1 MLSVDLQQCD
11 SAAVPL
17 PSPCDRVVSQVASA
31 TSLIKRRLDEAAAR
45 RYMLVACVFHRRSR
59 TCVRVH
65 MFFRRSRRVSA
76 FNKGPRAR
84 REHTTLS
91 DKFLALAAG

>member
-1 MLSVDLQQCD
+1 MLSVDLQRCD

-45 RYMLVACVFHRRSR
+45 RYMLLACVFHRRSR
-59 TCVRVH
+59 TYVRVH
-65 MFFRRSRRVSA
+65 MFF
-76 FNKGPRAR
+76 FG
-84 REHTTLS
+84 
-91 DKFLALAAG
+91 ALAVCQHLTKALEPDESTQRCLTSF